1 MLRPFSRRETG
12 RGHREWNRE
21 VSQRLWRRGGSTLL
35 AQADPAMTLRCLFVD
50 FDSFF
55 ASVEQLDAPHLRGKP
70 VAVIPVIATTTC
82 CLAASKEAK
91 RHGIR
96 TGTGVADAM
105 RTCPEIAMQVA
116 RPARYIEVHREF
128 MEVIETC
135 IPHGKAAS
143 VDEVPC
149 WLIGRERQRGNAER
163 VARDIQ
169 GALLERF
176 GDALTCSIGIAPNK
190 FLAKTA
196 SEMDKPN
203 GLVVIEQA
211 DLPHALHGLQ
221 LRALCGI
228 GPSMEQRLR
237 DAGIHT
243 VEALCAAS
251 RERLRRAWGSIEGE
265 RFWLQLRGF
274 ELPERSTQRASLGH
288 SHVLGA
294 ELRDVA
300 GMRSVLFKL
309 LAKAAMRLRNERLQ
323 AAGMAIRIRFVG
335 MERRYEKDLRF
346 APLDD
351 TPALLRLLADKLSP
365 LERAADSGRWNPKRH
380 PPLSVAV
387 TLVELS
393 ESAAL
398 SGQLMGERRRARL
411 ASALLDKVNQ
421 KYGNSALYLGSMG
434 KAVAKGAAPMR
445 IPFQTIPDP
454 IREEESGLHG
464 ISQAPSTA
472 NDLLQMR
479 MNQFNVLAEKTHR
492 EREARRHRPSGAGG
506 WGMTRPVPP
515 TPQSSLF

>member
-1 MLRPFSRRETG
+1 
-12 RGHREWNRE
+12 
-21 VSQRLWRRGGSTLL
+21 
-35 AQADPAMTLRCLFVD
+35 MTLRCLFVD

-55 ASVEQLDAPHLRGKP
+55 ASVEQLDAPQLRGKP
-70 VAVIPVIATTTC
+70 VAVIPVVATTTC

-91 RHGIR
+91 LHGIR
-96 TGTGVADAM
+96 TGTGVAEAM
-105 RTCPEIAMQVA
+105 RICPEIAMQVA
-116 RPARYIEVHREF
+116 RPARYIQVHHQF
-128 MEVIETC
+128 MEVIERC

-149 WLIGRERQRGNAER
+149 WLIGRERQRDNAER
-163 VARDIQ
+163 IARDIKQ
-169 GALLERF
+169 ALRERF
-176 GDALTCSIGIAPNK
+176 GEALTCSIGITPNK

-196 SEMDKPN
+196 SEMDKPD
-203 GLVVIEQA
+203 GLTVIEQD
-211 DLPHALHGLQ
+211 DLPHALHGLE

-228 GPSMEQRLR
+228 GPSMELRLR

-251 RERLRRAWGSIEGE
+251 RDRLRRAWGSIEGE
-265 RFWLQLRGF
+265 RFWLQLRGHQ
-274 ELPERSTQRASLGH
+274 LPERVSPRASVGH
-288 SHVLGA
+288 SHVLGP

-351 TPALLRLLADKLSP
+351 TPALLRLLAERLAP
-365 LERAADSGRWNPKRH
+365 LEHAASSGRWNPKRH

-393 ESAAL
+393 EAAAV
-398 SGQLMGERRRARL
+398 SGELMQERRRARL
-411 ASALLDKVNQ
+411 ASRLLDKVNE
-421 KYGNSALYLGSMG
+421 KYGNNALYLGSMG

-454 IREEESGLHG
+454 AREQETGLHG
-464 ISQAPSTA
+464 GVQLPENA
-472 NDLLQMR
+472 NDLLQKR

-492 EREARRHRPSGAGG
+492 EREARRHQPSGTGG
-506 WGMTRPVPP
+506 WGIAKPKPAS
-515 TPQSSLF
+515 PQASLF